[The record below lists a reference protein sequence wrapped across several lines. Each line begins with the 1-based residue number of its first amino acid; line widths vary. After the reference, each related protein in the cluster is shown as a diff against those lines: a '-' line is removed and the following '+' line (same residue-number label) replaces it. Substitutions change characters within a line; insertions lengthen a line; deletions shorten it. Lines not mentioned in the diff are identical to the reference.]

1 MYTPVFSV
9 RLGVSSEGHFSPT
22 FNASGSG
29 DKSREGKARLPK
41 DTASRGPQIKIM
53 ICKDPESLATAGDG
67 IQNDFEMV
75 EAAVRGLPGGPRML
89 YTRRARRLPFELST
103 GRYTEGDQMHLPSKV
118 A

>member
-1 MYTPVFSV
+1 MPALLTRATAKDLHAFNAAAEVIQQTCFEGWKKITKVTPTSIAHQARARWKAGKSVYTPVFSV

-53 ICKDPESLATAGDG
+53 ICKDP
-67 IQNDFEMV
+67 
-75 EAAVRGLPGGPRML
+75 P
-89 YTRRARRLPFELST
+89 
-103 GRYTEGDQMHLPSKV
+103 
-118 A
+118 